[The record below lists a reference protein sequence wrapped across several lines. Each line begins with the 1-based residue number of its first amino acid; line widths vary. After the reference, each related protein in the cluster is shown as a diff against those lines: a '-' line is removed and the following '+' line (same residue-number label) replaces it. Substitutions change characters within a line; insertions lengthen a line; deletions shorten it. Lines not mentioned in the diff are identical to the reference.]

1 MFKTAFINSIK
12 RGVRKLT
19 ERRLYIFA
27 MVVIPLFVT
36 FFLLGL
42 MKNGLPNHIPTA
54 IVDLDNSTASREV
67 VRTLNSSVEV
77 DLNHKVNSYVEAY
90 ELMQKGEIYGFFI
103 IPHNFMRD
111 AMAGREPQIAYYT
124 NSTFYVPGSLLYR
137 SLRTTSTLTSASI
150 VKAYLVSSGAT
161 EKQAMDLLQP
171 VQLLTN
177 PVHNPWTNYAIYLV
191 NSFAPCA
198 LALMILLVT
207 IFSICHEE
215 KMGTSRE
222 WIKTADGSM
231 YVALLGKLLPQTLIF
246 AAVGFL
252 MQSILYGYYGFPLN
266 CNPWNMIGAMILFV
280 MANQAFGVMIAGIMP
295 NLRLGLSIASL
306 IGILSFSVGAF
317 SFPLE
322 DMYSPIAIF
331 AYILPVRYYFLIYV
345 DQALNGFPLYYS
357 RLYYAALLAFLLLP
371 ALVLKRMKKANMNP
385 VYVP

>member
-111 AMAGREPQIAYYT
+111 AMSGREPQIAYYT

-150 VKAYLVSSGAT
+150 VKA
-161 EKQAMDLLQP
+161 
-171 VQLLTN
+171 
-177 PVHNPWTNYAIYLV
+177 
-191 NSFAPCA
+191 
-198 LALMILLVT
+198 
-207 IFSICHEE
+207 
-215 KMGTSRE
+215 
-222 WIKTADGSM
+222 
-231 YVALLGKLLPQTLIF
+231 
-246 AAVGFL
+246 
-252 MQSILYGYYGFPLN
+252 
-266 CNPWNMIGAMILFV
+266 
-280 MANQAFGVMIAGIMP
+280 
-295 NLRLGLSIASL
+295 
-306 IGILSFSVGAF
+306 
-317 SFPLE
+317 
-322 DMYSPIAIF
+322 
-331 AYILPVRYYFLIYV
+331 
-345 DQALNGFPLYYS
+345 
-357 RLYYAALLAFLLLP
+357 
-371 ALVLKRMKKANMNP
+371 
-385 VYVP
+385 